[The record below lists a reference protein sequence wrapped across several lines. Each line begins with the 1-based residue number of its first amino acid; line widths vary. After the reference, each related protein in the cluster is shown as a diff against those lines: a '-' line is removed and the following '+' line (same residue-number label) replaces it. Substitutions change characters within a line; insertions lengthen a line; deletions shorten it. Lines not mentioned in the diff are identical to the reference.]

1 MALQHRIGA
10 IIQSFETN
18 IYQVQLFRMQE
29 MLEKM
34 SRREITGNAGNKET
48 VAVRYQLV
56 SQSGVEPS
64 LTTKP
69 GLGAA
74 NAMK

>member
-1 MALQHRIGA
+1 MHAENVL
-10 IIQSFETN
+10 
-18 IYQVQLFRMQE
+18 
-29 MLEKM
+29 KM
-34 SRREITGNAGNKET
+34 SRIEITGNEENKGN